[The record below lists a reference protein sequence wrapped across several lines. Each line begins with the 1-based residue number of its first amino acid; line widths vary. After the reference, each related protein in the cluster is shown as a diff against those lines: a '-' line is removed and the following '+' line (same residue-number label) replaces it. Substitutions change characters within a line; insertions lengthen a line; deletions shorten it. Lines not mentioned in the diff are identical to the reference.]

1 MRPFDENKLSKVLE
15 CIKRSQEDYG
25 VSPNFRDIQVEC
37 RIPSLA
43 SVSLYI
49 DELKRRG
56 LVDTEKLGKKKRKIR
71 TPTAFEPDRGS
82 RNTYI
87 VGAVHCG
94 PPTEAI
100 EDIQGCVSLP
110 DEIFGSDEHIILRA
124 EGPSMINRGIF
135 DGDLLVVRRTPM
147 ADIGQTVIALLEG
160 NESTCKVLDRKGN
173 KMYLRAANDT
183 IENGK
188 RKYDV
193 YPMGEWHIYGIVDYV
208 IHAPVSDEL

>member
-1 MRPFDENKLSKVLE
+1 MRPFDENKLNRVLE
-15 CIKRSQEDYG
+15 CIKRTQEEYG
-25 VSPNFRDIQVEC
+25 RSPTFREIQDEC

-49 DELKRRG
+49 DELKERG
-56 LVDTEKLGKKKRKIR
+56 MIEIDTHGGKKKIR
-71 TPTAFEPDRGS
+71 IPSTFRPNIGE

-100 EDIQGCVSLP
+100 EDIEGCVSLP
-110 DEIFGSDEHIILRA
+110 ETIFGSGEHVILRA
-124 EGPSMINRGIF
+124 QGPSMINRGIF
-135 DGDLLVVRRTPM
+135 DGDLLVVRRTPT
-147 ADIGQTVIALLEG
+147 AETGETVIAILEG
-160 NESTCKVLDRKGN
+160 NESTCKVLERDGK
-173 KMYLRAANDT
+173 KTYLRAANDT

-193 YPMGEWHIYGIVDYV
+193 YPKGEWSIYGVVDYV
-208 IHAPVSDEL
+208 IHAPVCDEV